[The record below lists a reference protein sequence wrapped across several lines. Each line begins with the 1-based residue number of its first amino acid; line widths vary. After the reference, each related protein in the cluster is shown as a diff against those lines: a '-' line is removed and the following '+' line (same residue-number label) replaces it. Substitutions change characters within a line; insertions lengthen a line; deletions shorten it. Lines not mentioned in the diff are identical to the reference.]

1 MASIYESLSPAK
13 VNLALAVTGRRA
25 DGYHELITLVTCVD
39 LYDHI
44 RFNFQSPDISICC
57 HAAGVPADASN
68 LACRAAA
75 RFRDALLCKTAI
87 KSFGL
92 RMDLTKRIPVGAG
105 LGGGS
110 SNAATVLRVLNR
122 HFDHPMTPRELAAL
136 ALPLGADVPYFLYGR
151 PAIVAGIGEQI
162 QPYFGLKPAVILI
175 VFPGIG
181 LSTGKVYAALNLRLT
196 KCKKKLK
203 KAPLKKSGFD
213 ASLHLCNDLE
223 SVTASNYP
231 VINTIKEQLLKH
243 GAVGALMS
251 GSGPTVFGLFSDP
264 GSATKAKDAFDP
276 DIHVEIYL
284 SKIIDKISFVDC

>member
-151 PAIVAGIGEQI
+151 PAIVAGIGEKI

-181 LSTGKVYAALNLRLT
+181 LSTGKVYGALNLRLT
-196 KCKKKLK
+196 KCEKKLRSFL
-203 KAPLKKSGFD
+203 LKK
-213 ASLHLCNDLE
+213 E
-223 SVTASNYP
+223 
-231 VINTIKEQLLKH
+231 
-243 GAVGALMS
+243 
-251 GSGPTVFGLFSDP
+251 
-264 GSATKAKDAFDP
+264 AFAA
-276 DIHVEIYL
+276 
-284 SKIIDKISFVDC
+284 